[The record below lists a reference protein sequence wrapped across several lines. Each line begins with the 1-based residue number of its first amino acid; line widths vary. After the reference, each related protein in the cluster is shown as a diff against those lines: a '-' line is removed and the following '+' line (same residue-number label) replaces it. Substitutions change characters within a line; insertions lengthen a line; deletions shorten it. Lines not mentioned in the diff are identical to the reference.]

1 MIPEHTHRHVLR
13 AARRALRSLARLLI
27 RFGVRFEEF
36 SAIARAVYVET
47 AIRDNVHTRIP
58 SRARISAL
66 TGLTSRQ
73 VDHCIDHEDEMPAV
87 DPTLRALLVEVLHKW
102 HTVPEY
108 GGPYG
113 IPLELE
119 FSNPPH
125 RSFSS
130 LVSMVDPE
138 ANPNLLLSELL
149 RSGAILRAGERRFR
163 PVSRF
168 LMMPDPNSPKLI
180 ERFGMTISRLGSTLE
195 YNMDPKQPD
204 KRLERR
210 VSADRGLPVQLV
222 SAFEAYARGKAA
234 DFLLELDN
242 WLAAQ
247 VEAEGVVTDVSDW
260 VDTGVNVFLY
270 IDPPAIEPNL
280 SLRTGQAKQPSEPAH
295 DSRSEE

>member
-1 MIPEHTHRHVLR
+1 MISEQTHRHVLR
-13 AARRALRSLARLLI
+13 AARRTLRSLARLLI

-36 SAIARAVYVET
+36 SAITRAVYVES
-47 AIRDNVHTRIP
+47 AIRDHVHARIP

-73 VDHCIDHEDEMPAV
+73 VNHCIDHEDEMPAV

-138 ANPNLLLSELL
+138 ANPNLLLAELL

-180 ERFGMTISRLGSTLE
+180 ERFGMTLSRLGSTLE
-195 YNMDPKQPD
+195 YNMDPKQID

-247 VEAEGVVTDVSDW
+247 VEAEGVVTDASDW

-270 IDPPAIEPNL
+270 IDPPATEP
-280 SLRTGQAKQPSEPAH
+280 SLASRAGQSQKPSGSAH
-295 DSRSEE
+295 DPRSG